1 MCEHIY
7 LVGEREG
14 ACDIGV
20 VGEEIRMLPLIRTR
34 RQRLKSRIKEMPKT
48 PRYLA
53 MIGLSLCLCMLLM
66 KKSRQFIA
74 QSQHAI
80 AAPACG

>member
-1 MCEHIY
+1 MDLCEHIY

-48 PRYLA
+48 PRYF
-53 MIGLSLCLCMLLM
+53 G
-66 KKSRQFIA
+66 
-74 QSQHAI
+74 HD
-80 AAPACG
+80 